1 MPRNRAIFLR
11 RCSGTAVF
19 AVFRFAAFRFMC
31 AGAQIAPLMYATAQ
45 KPLRRR
51 SILATVKL
59 CTRAIVQNV
68 SVRTD
73 KWSVECVDGFLDQT
87 KGASK

>member
-1 MPRNRAIFLR
+1 M
-11 RCSGTAVF
+11 F
-19 AVFRFAAFRFMC
+19 AVFRFVAFRIVY
-31 AGAQIAPLMYATAQ
+31 AGAQIAPFMYATVQ

-51 SILATVKL
+51 PILATVKL
-59 CTRAIVQNV
+59 CTKAIVQNV